1 MHRASF
7 NSMLVDVDVEHK
19 DISWLKP
26 SLLVENA
33 KKKLARLVR
42 DDVEE
47 TKTDG

>member
-1 MHRASF
+1 
-7 NSMLVDVDVEHK
+7 MLVDVCRAQRYLMVEM
-19 DISWLKP
+19 KP